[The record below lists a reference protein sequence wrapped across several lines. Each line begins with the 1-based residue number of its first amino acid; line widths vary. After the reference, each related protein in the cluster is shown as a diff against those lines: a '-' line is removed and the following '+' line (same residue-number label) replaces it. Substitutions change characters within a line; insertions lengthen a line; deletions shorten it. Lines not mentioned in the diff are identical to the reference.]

1 MKRIGSAIALC
12 LAILMTLLGCGN
24 GKSNVTAVGTT
35 FAGDLPAAIGTVISR
50 PPTRSSNAQY
60 NFAQLRHTLSL
71 LQLWESADAVAW
83 VSIGN
88 WLSETDCG
96 SYYDVTVIECYKG
109 ELPSS
114 IVLEQ
119 AGSSVNTYTDFPLLT
134 YGNECLV
141 FLQRWDAEAVS
152 VTGPVIQLD
161 NPPYIKPTTP
171 VPDINVT
178 EPDVEEPDWI
188 IVDDEILDLPA
199 EIYPVWTTSP
209 DVSDDLPEP
218 EPEPEVKPPYE
229 SCYQLLSG
237 SAMMDAAVGMDG
249 QVYLL
254 DRYYLVDPYL
264 GFHAYNRPSAEVE
277 ADVRQLLEL
286 RDAYSYRLFSSRIL
300 YRLADLVDYLQNPPP
315 ETVEE

>member
-1 MKRIGSAIALC
+1 MKQRCAAIALC
-12 LAILMTLLGCGN
+12 LAMLMTLLGCGN

-35 FAGDLPAAIGTVISR
+35 FAGDPPAAIGTVISR
-50 PPTRSSNAQY
+50 PPTRSANTQY
-60 NFAQLRHTLSL
+60 GFDPLRDSLTLL
-71 LQLWESADAVAW
+71 ELWESAEAVAW

-88 WLSETDCG
+88 WLSENDFG
-96 SYYDVTVIECYKG
+96 SYYDATVLECYKG

-141 FLQRWDAEAVS
+141 FLQCWDAEAIS
-152 VTGPVIQLD
+152 MSGPVIPE
-161 NPPYIKPTTP
+161 NPPYMKPTTP
-171 VPDINVT
+171 VPDVDDT
-178 EPDVEEPDWI
+178 EPVAEEPDWI
-188 IVDDEILDLPA
+188 IDDDEILDPPALILP
-199 EIYPVWTTSP
+199 VQTTSP
-209 DVSDDLPEP
+209 DGSDDLPEP

-229 SCYQLLSG
+229 HCYQLLSG

-264 GFHAYNRPSAEVE
+264 GFHAYNRPAAEIE
-277 ADVRQLLEL
+277 EDVRQLLER
-286 RDAYSYRLFSSRIL
+286 RDAYSYRLFTSRFL
-300 YRLADLVDYLQNPPP
+300 YRLTDLVDYLQNPTP